1 MTVFERF
8 GVSVCETLMRFCM
21 RMGFTK
27 ASQSILNFAELHF
40 LKITPTHFCKYK
52 VFMENGKIAGF
63 RCSKCGREERV

>member
-1 MTVFERF
+1 MTEFERF
-8 GVSVCETLMRFCM
+8 GVLVCEKLMHLCM
-21 RMGFTK
+21 RVGLTR

-52 VFMENGKIAGF
+52 VIMENGEIAGW